1 MAAIK
6 GVEEALKKLEGNW
19 LAFCFLGGSSPSASN
34 WAKNCQMVEN
44 LGIVHISACSF
55 YAVAQAPW
63 KQNKEC
69 RETAWNKHFPA
80 WTVGWVSVP
89 SNVSANDCRLCW
101 QRAVFLPVAFQVDD
115 AQALTKVVVM
125 EGNGS
130 TQGFWASSR
139 YEGWTE
145 SGSLIVRLQ
154 TPQRVDKEIICNYSR
169 KTQLT
174 KVADS
179 NLSAAPAM
187 SFILLRD
194 KTRIW
199 ISENALE
206 NMQWIFIHDWT
217 CICRITGIN
226 DDDFITSS

>member
-1 MAAIK
+1 MITDAGK
-6 GVEEALKKLEGNW
+6 WLEISTSRH
-19 LAFCFLGGSSPSASN
+19 LF
-34 WAKNCQMVEN
+34 N
-44 LGIVHISACSF
+44 LPTDLFSM
-55 YAVAQAPW
+55 
-63 KQNKEC
+63 
-69 RETAWNKHFPA
+69 
-80 WTVGWVSVP
+80 P

-101 QRAVFLPVAFQVDD
+101 QRAVFLPAAFQADD

-130 TQGFWASSR
+130 TQGVWASSR

-145 SGSLIVRLQ
+145 SESLIVRLQ

>member
-1 MAAIK
+1 MITDAGK
-6 GVEEALKKLEGNW
+6 WLEISTSRH
-19 LAFCFLGGSSPSASN
+19 LSS
-34 WAKNCQMVEN
+34 
-44 LGIVHISACSF
+44 L
-55 YAVAQAPW
+55 
-63 KQNKEC
+63 
-69 RETAWNKHFPA
+69 T
-80 WTVGWVSVP
+80 TGWVSAP
-89 SNVSANDCRLCW
+89 SNDSANDCRFYW
-101 QRAVFLPVAFQVDD
+101 QQAIFLPATFQAGDDQSSSKVA
-115 AQALTKVVVM
+115 VM
-125 EGNGS
+125 AGKGS
-130 TQGFWASSR
+130 TQRLCASSR